1 MGGVSVMSVE
11 PSWMGLVP
19 FVKEDTEISPA
30 PSPGEDT
37 SEQAP
42 AMKQEVI
49 LLVYYL
55 SSQPL
60 EL

>member
-1 MGGVSVMSVE
+1 MSME